1 MSAPPPLQGR
11 RSNHRE
17 KILHVLVPSFHPI
30 LKCGAIRTSLFAVSF
45 EAPCDGNFLLGLKL
59 IALRK
64 QEKIALFCWE
74 LWLNISLQRSP
85 RGFSCLHDLVKQC
98 FLHLYDVAQNSLF
111 QNWHSQSCK
120 MQSQS
125 APFKHISRSPLAASH
140 RPHLPSHSHHSSLIA
155 WLLWSMRNPL
165 SHSSTYYWGHP
176 TPGCYLITCWVS

>member
-1 MSAPPPLQGR
+1 MSAPPPGTTKQPLWENTACFGSQFSPNPQMWRHKNLIICSVIWSPLWRQFLTGLEINCTSQAGKNSSLLLR
-11 RSNHRE
+11 
-17 KILHVLVPSFHPI
+17 IMTLHKL
-30 LKCGAIRTSLFAVSF
+30 ANVS
-45 EAPCDGNFLLGLKL
+45 
-59 IALRK
+59 
-64 QEKIALFCWE
+64 
-74 LWLNISLQRSP
+74 QR
-85 RGFSCLHDLVKQC
+85 FSCLHDFVKQC

-155 WLLWSMRNPL
+155 WLLWSMWNPL

-176 TPGCYLITCWVS
+176 TPGCYVITCWVS